1 MNSEE
6 FLNEN
11 LEFDAVKMMRV
22 IRNRRDELYAKNR
35 ELWEKRLREIRK
47 KYGIKTEEV
56 EFASTDLVFEPA

>member
-22 IRNRRDELYAKNR
+22 IRTRRDELYAQNK
-35 ELWEKRLREIRK
+35 ELWENRLREIRE
-47 KYGIKTEEV
+47 KYGIKTEES
-56 EFASTDLVFEPA
+56 EFASAGLAFEPA

>member
-22 IRNRRDELYAKNR
+22 IRTRRDELYAQNK
-35 ELWEKRLREIRK
+35 ELWENRLREIR
-47 KYGIKTEEV
+47 V
-56 EFASTDLVFEPA
+56 